1 MKHNLK
7 IALFG
12 LNSNVMG
19 QLKSQILSSMPVGVQ
34 VEWVSL
40 VEREID
46 VLMMND
52 LFFDAAIIQ
61 KMINTQKV
69 KYLRLVFDEQR
80 AGEIDHDRL
89 YYPLNQQQHFVSW
102 LQQHCF
108 ENRILPT
115 VHFSDSKKSN
125 SDQLLDIFCQ
135 LFTPRHGYIQL
146 YDQVGVIALIDC
158 RTERIWQAQPMCSI
172 QSSAALNY
180 SYASGQY
187 VLEMTK
193 DKTAEDLRT
202 WLWKSLPQQ
211 ALPMSRMHK
220 KSCFQLDIWPQMTTD
235 NDRRTLMKM
244 AACFTKIARVKD
256 VAESLQIPLLEVEQF
271 VQKDALLEFGH
282 YVDEALIQFTPPQ
295 ISMTTVA
302 TQNIRQFFGKLRKK
316 IGL

>member
-135 LFTPRHGYIQL
+135 LFTPALLFIAFAGLFYWGFTNWNSAFNVFTAVLIVACPCAL
-146 YDQVGVIALIDC
+146 ALTAPYTWGNVI
-158 RTERIWQAQPMCSI
+158 RIMDGMS
-172 QSSAALNY
+172 
-180 SYASGQY
+180 
-187 VLEMTK
+187 TR
-193 DKTAEDLRT
+193 KTLT
-202 WLWKSLPQQ
+202 N
-211 ALPMSRMHK
+211 
-220 KSCFQLDIWPQMTTD
+220 T
-235 NDRRTLMKM
+235 
-244 AACFTKIARVKD
+244 
-256 VAESLQIPLLEVEQF
+256 QILEVLPL
-271 VQKDALLEFGH
+271 QK
-282 YVDEALIQFTPPQ
+282 
-295 ISMTTVA
+295 
-302 TQNIRQFFGKLRKK
+302 
-316 IGL
+316 